1 MNVEPINV
9 NNIEYIEKFKFIFN
23 NINIMVRL
31 QGLGNVDQ
39 EKIIYL
45 KRANKLL
52 WRNIVISVNEDN
64 FDVNVN
70 RGLSS
75 NYYNYNNSVEKFIN
89 NMPENL
95 NYVRIFDFDGCIILK
110 DINYS
115 DMDLISK
122 LIAKCV

>member
-1 MNVEPINV
+1 ML
-9 NNIEYIEKFKFIFN
+9 F
-23 NINIMVRL
+23 R
-31 QGLGNVDQ
+31 
-39 EKIIYL
+39 
-45 KRANKLL
+45 
-52 WRNIVISVNEDN
+52 S
-64 FDVNVN
+64 VNVN

>member
-95 NYVRIFDFDGCIILK
+95 NYVRIFDFDSCIVLK